1 MRSVNA
7 NLFEI
12 NQAKARIKM
21 AQKEGKTPAQ
31 ADLDL
36 VKSEKQNAF
45 AIAQY
50 ADVITIEKF
59 ARHIATHGCVYSRAD
74 ISAILYMAVDC
85 MRELLLE
92 GKKIRLGDLG
102 DFSVNLSS
110 KGAETADKFTAQNIT
125 GVNVMWDP
133 GMEFKNL
140 LADAEF
146 NLVASRSAQAAV
158 LKAIK
163 AGQTTVDLTVPADP
177 TDPSG
182 GDGNGG
188 GSGSDGGSDN
198 EGTGSDGGSDNS
210 GTGSDGGGSSVQ
222 KYILTVTSADTQMGS
237 VTGGGEYEAGTQAT
251 VTAVANSGYQFKQ
264 WSDGNTSATRSVT
277 VNSNL
282 TLTATFEAES
292 SGGVD
297 PEEPP
302 FS

>member
-1 MRSVNA
+1 MINYSIVMRSVNA

-12 NQAKARIKM
+12 NQAKGRIKM
-21 AQKEGKTPAQ
+21 AQKMGQTPEQ
-31 ADLDL
+31 DDLDL
-36 VKSEKQNAF
+36 VATEKQNAF

-50 ADVITIEKF
+50 ADVMTIEKF

-85 MRELLLE
+85 MREQLLE

-188 GSGSDGGSDN
+188 GS
-198 EGTGSDGGSDNS
+198 
-210 GTGSDGGGSSVQ
+210 VQ
-222 KYILTVTSADTQMGS
+222 KYTLTVTSADTQMGS